1 MNVWRE
7 RIFKRGR
14 TAIFIS
20 ATTRT
25 NCGSSCVNQTW
36 ISSANLLA
44 KWLFD
49 GSLDDQTTVHNATG
63 VNNPIF
69 PISYVNLGIS
79 LDVTLNQSLFA
90 AHLPLSN
97 SSFTI
102 TAWINVTSYPNPI
115 FHSLLGI
122 CTTTAPGKCLN
133 VAIRED
139 AGSYFLYM
147 DFFGSSCQGNT
158 NILSNAWYHVGF
170 VFDLVTMTQSIYL
183 DGVLDQTCSAV
194 SSPLVL
200 APTTLTTI
208 GSIPLL
214 IPLNGTNLYHV
225 C

>member
-1 MNVWRE
+1 M
-7 RIFKRGR
+7 
-14 TAIFIS
+14 
-20 ATTRT
+20 
-25 NCGSSCVNQTW
+25 
-36 ISSANLLA
+36 A